1 MEGLIRVGKVSDA
14 NYGERTVR
22 VHFPDVDIVSGW
34 LLVLKSPPFIPERHQ
49 TQRTEYTGKPGEE
62 AEAFEAHSH
71 NVIIKPWFPE
81 IGDNVLCIFDHGF
94 NADGYVLG
102 GL

>member
-1 MEGLIRVGKVSDA
+1 MEGLLRVGKVSDS
-14 NYGERTVR
+14 NYGDRTVR
-22 VHFPDVDIVSGW
+22 VYFPDVDIMSGW
-34 LLVLKSPPFIPERHQ
+34 LKVVKSPPFIPERHV
-49 TQRTEYTGKPGEE
+49 TQKTESASYASEE
-62 AEAFEAHSH
+62 AEAFKAHTH
-71 NVIIKPWFPE
+71 QVIIKPWFPE